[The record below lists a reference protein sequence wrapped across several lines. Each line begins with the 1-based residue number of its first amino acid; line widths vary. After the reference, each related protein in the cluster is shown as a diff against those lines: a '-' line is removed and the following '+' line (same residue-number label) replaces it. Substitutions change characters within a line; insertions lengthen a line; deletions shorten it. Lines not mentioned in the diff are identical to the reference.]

1 VVSRRGIT
9 TYTFVEDLEDR
20 DMSEQE
26 PVADAIT
33 MEELSEVIAEETD
46 ETAEEIEEGA
56 AKISIGP
63 PWEGEYVDK

>member
-1 VVSRRGIT
+1 
-9 TYTFVEDLEDR
+9 
-20 DMSEQE
+20 MSEQE